1 MVATRTL
8 LRCTRRSTF
17 DAPCKLFLFLFLVVW
32 KLVVFWRAEQNNAT
46 IISLLSSLLSL
57 LSRYEHNHQE
67 KMGTRS
73 LSQLL
78 GNTLYYRR
86 FFPYYAFNILAGLDE
101 EGKGAVYGYD
111 AVGKFLF
118 LFFLIKIISLS
129 LGLSLPVSISPFVCL
144 LLTLFFFFDCFSPPP
159 SLSFPLLSGSFQR
172 QPDGISA
179 NGSAMKLIMPLLD
192 NIVGFKNRSDGD
204 RRVYTAE
211 EAVELVKEGF
221 VTAGERDINCG
232 DAVEIKVITKDGITT
247 EIFELKKD

>member
-1 MVATRTL
+1 MFFFFFCRLCHVGCTIRVFML
-8 LRCTRRSTF
+8 LMLYSFTN
-17 DAPCKLFLFLFLVVW
+17 K
-32 KLVVFWRAEQNNAT
+32 
-46 IISLLSSLLSL
+46 
-57 LSRYEHNHQE
+57 SRYEHNHQE

-111 AVGKFLF
+111 AVG
-118 LFFLIKIISLS
+118 
-129 LGLSLPVSISPFVCL
+129 
-144 LLTLFFFFDCFSPPP
+144 
-159 SLSFPLLSGSFQR
+159 SFQR

-192 NIVGFKNRSDGD
+192 NIVGFKNRTDGD

>member
-1 MVATRTL
+1 VQCKFPNDLCYVLFDCSMSL
-8 LRCTRRSTF
+8 LTNY
-17 DAPCKLFLFLFLVVW
+17 PCCCLFVSLF
-32 KLVVFWRAEQNNAT
+32 
-46 IISLLSSLLSL
+46 ISLFFNR
-57 LSRYEHNHQE
+57 RYEHNHQE

-86 FFPYYAFNILAGLDE
+86 FFPYYAFNILGGLDE

-111 AVGKFLF
+111 AV
-118 LFFLIKIISLS
+118 
-129 LGLSLPVSISPFVCL
+129 
-144 LLTLFFFFDCFSPPP
+144 
-159 SLSFPLLSGSFQR
+159 GSFQR

-192 NIVGFKNRSDGD
+192 NIVGFKNRTDGD
-204 RRVYTAE
+204 RRAYTAE

-247 EIFELKKD
+247 EIFALKRD